1 MNRQFVYFG
10 KETQKHTHTHTKKKQ
25 KKKLKWLNYGGEFF
39 KDEIF

>member
-10 KETQKHTHTHTKKKQ
+10 KETQKHTYTQKKKQ